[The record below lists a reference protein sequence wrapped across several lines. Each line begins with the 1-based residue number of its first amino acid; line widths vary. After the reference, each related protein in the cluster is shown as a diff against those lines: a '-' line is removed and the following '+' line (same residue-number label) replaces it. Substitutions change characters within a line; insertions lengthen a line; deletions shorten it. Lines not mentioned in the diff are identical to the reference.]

1 MNKIIFVVGPTATGK
16 SALAIEI
23 AKKLNGEIISCDSMQ
38 IYKNMNIG
46 TAKVTE
52 AETGDIR
59 HYLIDIVEANAFFD
73 VSSYQKMAD
82 SIINTITAKGK
93 TPIIAGGTGLYVD
106 SVLYPMSFAGKEKDD
121 SLRNELKRF
130 LEQYGKEA
138 LYDRLKNTDANAAA
152 RLHVNDTKRIIRAI
166 EIASGKPAESKVN
179 ELIMPKYDYIMIGL
193 NTERQSLYERINQR
207 VDKMFSSGLENE
219 VRALLENKL
228 VDFDAQS
235 MQAIG
240 YKEFKPYFNNTLSI
254 EEVAELIKKNS
265 RHFAKRQLTWFKR
278 YEKIKWFDCITER
291 EKAVN
296 YAVDNY

>member
-59 HYLIDIVEANAFFD
+59 HHLIDIVEANAFFD